1 MLGRPYAS
9 HRDSVSGI
17 VGRIIEGAIN
27 ELCQRHDI
35 DGRPTKSREAVP
47 GFEQAPDYLI
57 PAENPRVIIEA
68 KLTEDDGT
76 ARDKAAR
83 LQTLRQ
89 YEDARPEAERRTII
103 AVIDGRGFG
112 HRLADLNR
120 LLKAC
125 DGHVYTL
132 DELEKLV
139 EDGGPLAPLRGNA
152 QALTYAVAST
162 GPGAS
167 TPAAFDRST
176 SV

>member
-27 ELCQRHDI
+27 DLCERHNI
-35 DGRPTKSREAVP
+35 DGRPTRHREAVP

-57 PAENPRVIIEA
+57 PAVDPEVIIEA

-89 YEDARPEAERRTII
+89 YEDARPAPDRRTII

-112 HRLADLNR
+112 HRVADLNR
-120 LLKAC
+120 MLRAC
-125 DGHVYTL
+125 NGHVYTL
-132 DELEKLV
+132 DELEQLV
-139 EDGGPLAPLRGNA
+139 EEGGPLAPYVGSRK
-152 QALTYAVAST
+152 S
-162 GPGAS
+162 
-167 TPAAFDRST
+167 
-176 SV
+176 